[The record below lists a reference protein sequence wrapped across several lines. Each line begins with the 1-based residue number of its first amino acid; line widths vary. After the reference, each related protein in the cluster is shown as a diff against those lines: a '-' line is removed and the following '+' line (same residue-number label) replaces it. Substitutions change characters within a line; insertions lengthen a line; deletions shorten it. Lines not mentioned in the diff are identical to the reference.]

1 MQKEKTKQIFKKES
15 IQYKEE
21 KTNMNKRIL
30 AFLLAFALVF
40 STITVAFAEETISA
54 DVKALAAIGM
64 LKGDGNGVTVDYAKS
79 TPTRL
84 QAAILFLRLKGLED
98 EAKVFEGT
106 ENFNDAKDYVWAE
119 GENIMAY
126 LKAHPELGWIG
137 NEAGNFMPNDKINE
151 QSYYKV
157 LLEALGYKQNTD
169 TVVGDYDYAEVFDFA
184 KSIGLAPENLES
196 FTIDNLSK
204 ATVDALKA
212 ETKDGKLLI
221 EVLIENGKVDKQTA
235 IDNGLYEEI
244 TAKVESAKA
253 IGNTVV
259 EVTFEEEVSASYAEK
274 VANYA
279 IAGLE
284 VKSAELVAEDT
295 VRLETT
301 AMTAGK
307 LYTLTIN
314 EVTVKFAG
322 LAKVSGAPGIQ
333 KIESTDVEEVVITF
347 NKALDFATAT
357 DVANY
362 AIKDVE
368 IVKAELDGDE
378 VTLTTNGLV
387 ARKQYSVKV
396 TNVKSIDGVALK
408 SETKSFYT
416 RPDTTAPA
424 VSDVKAET
432 NQRVIV
438 KFNEK
443 VSKETAENVEN
454 YTIKTG
460 NTELSV
466 LEANLVTT
474 GDNKEMEVELTT
486 EAQKASARYEIKIAN
501 IADQTKTN
509 NVMKKAVTKYFYGKR
524 EDTVAPVL
532 SRADLVVISRNHIQ
546 VAFTDASRLDE
557 ATVLDAN
564 NYTVT
569 KNDLSKADIAVE
581 EVEKVSFKD
590 GKYIVILT
598 VEDLS
603 INSSYTV
610 KAENITDEFGNTL
623 EKNNSASVSVSRD
636 SLAAST
642 VSGNNPVDGNKIEI
656 TFTKPLDEATAEDI
670 ANYTIDENI
679 GTPVKA
685 TYEDKVVTLE
695 TVNMTAGKK
704 YEIKIKGV
712 EDLAGNVLDLS
723 FEFVAAA
730 GNKDETAPK
739 LISIYSVDKHT
750 VAAVFDEAVTFDKG
764 TKLVL
769 AKADKSEIELIA
781 KATAEDGRVVEFSN
795 LAEDLTEDVYTVV
808 NAKSFLV
815 SEGVVGIKDKAVTP
829 NELVVADI
837 TEEYTVYG
845 NDIEIE
851 APEVLSVYQ
860 KDGKTFEMVMSK
872 DVVAKLSQTKD
883 FNVKVDD
890 DDKTLVTFT
899 LKTGKIVDGYEYKTN
914 ISLVLEDLHGVAAV
928 NVDKDVTI
936 LYGEYKDEEN
946 PYIVNVVAKD
956 RYTVEIEFNE
966 AMGVAGSYEIKNT
979 DETATYKTISNT
991 VYDFKA
997 GDKKVVLK
1005 LSLPLESR
1013 YDYQLTV
1020 KAQAKDLVG
1029 NEGEDQVGDEFFFT
1043 GTDLAP
1049 VALVK

>member
-1 MQKEKTKQIFKKES
+1 MQKEISKQKLKKES
-15 IQYKEE
+15 KQYKEE

-30 AFLLAFALVF
+30 AFVLAFALVF

-64 LKGDGNGVTVDYAKS
+64 LLGDGNGVTVDYAKS

-84 QAAILFLRLKGLED
+84 QAAILFLRLKGLEG
-98 EAKVFEGT
+98 EAKVYNET
-106 ENFNDAKDYVWAE
+106 DNFKDVLNYEWAE
-119 GENIMAY
+119 GKNIMSY

-137 NEAGNFMPNDKINE
+137 NEEGKFVPGDKINE

-157 LLEALGYKQNTD
+157 LLEALGYKQNTG
-169 TVVGDYDYAEVFDFA
+169 TVVGDFDYAEVFEFA

-196 FTIDNLSK
+196 FTIDNLAK
-204 ATVDALKA
+204 ATVAALKN
-212 ETKDGKLLI
+212 EMKDGKLLI
-221 EVLIENGKVDKQTA
+221 EVLIESGKINKQAA
-235 IDNGLYEEI
+235 IDNGLYVEI

-259 EVTFEEEVSASYAEK
+259 EVVFEDEVSASYAEK
-274 VANYA
+274 AANYN

-284 VKSAELVAEDT
+284 VKSAELVAEKV
-295 VRLETT
+295 VRLQTA

-307 LYTLTIN
+307 LYTLTVN
-314 EVTVKFAG
+314 EAAVKFTG
-322 LAKVSGAPGIQ
+322 IAKVSGAPGIQ
-333 KIESTDVEEVVITF
+333 KVESTDVEEVVITF

-357 DVANY
+357 DAANY
-362 AIKDVE
+362 TIAGVE
-368 IVKAELDGDE
+368 VEKAELDE
-378 VTLTTNGLV
+378 NVVTLTTKGLA

-408 SETKSFYT
+408 SETRSFYT
-416 RPDTTAPA
+416 RPDTTAPS
-424 VSDVKAET
+424 VSEIKAET
-432 NQRVIV
+432 NKRVVV
-438 KFNEK
+438 KFSEK
-443 VSKETAENVEN
+443 VNKETAENVAN

-460 NTELSV
+460 TTALEVIKAELV
-466 LEANLVTT
+466 
-474 GDNKEMEVELTT
+474 GDDENKVELTT
-486 EAQKASARYEIKIAN
+486 EAQKVSARYEITIAN
-501 IADQTKTN
+501 IADQTKSG
-509 NVMKKAVTKYFYGKR
+509 NVMSKAVTKYFYGMR
-524 EDTVAPVL
+524 EDTIAPVL

-546 VAFTDASRLDE
+546 AAFTDASRLDE

-581 EVEKVSFKD
+581 KVEKVSNEG
-590 GKYIVILT
+590 GKYTVILT

-603 INSSYTV
+603 VNSSYTV
-610 KAENITDEFGNTL
+610 KAENITDEFGNVL
-623 EKNNSASVSVSRD
+623 EKNNSATVSVSRD

-642 VSGNNPVDGNKIEI
+642 VSGKKAVGANKLEI
-656 TFTKPLDEATAEDI
+656 TFTKPLNEATAEDI
-670 ANYTIDENI
+670 ANYTINGNV

-695 TVNMTAGKK
+695 TINMTAGKE

-712 EDLAGNVLDLS
+712 EDLAGNVLNLS
-723 FEFVAAA
+723 FKFNAAA
-730 GNKDETAPK
+730 EGDKDETAPK
-739 LISIYSVDKHT
+739 LVSIYSVNKNV
-750 VAAVFDEAVTFDKG
+750 VAAEFDEAVAFEEG

-769 AKADKSEIELIA
+769 KKADGSKITLTA
-781 KATAEDGRVVEFSN
+781 RATAEDSRVVEFSI
-795 LAEDLTEDVYTVV
+795 LSEDLTEDVYTVV
-808 NAKSFLV
+808 NAESFLV
-815 SEGVVGIKDKAVTP
+815 SAGVVGIEDKAVTP
-829 NELVVADI
+829 NKLVVSEI

-845 NDIEIE
+845 NDIEME
-851 APEVLSVYQ
+851 APEVLSIYQ

-872 DVVAKLSQTKD
+872 EVEKIRDTNAFT
-883 FNVKVDD
+883 VKVDE

-899 LKTGKIVDGYEYKTN
+899 LKEGKIVDGHEYKTN
-914 ISLVLEDLHGVAAV
+914 VALVLKDFHGVVAK
-928 NVDKDVTI
+928 NVDADKNETI

-946 PYIVNVVAKD
+946 PFIVNVVAKD

-966 AMGVAGSYEIKNT
+966 AMGVAGVYEIKNT
-979 DETATYKTISNT
+979 DETATYKIISNT
-991 VYDFKA
+991 VDNFKA

-1020 KAQAKDLVG
+1020 KSQAKDLVG
-1029 NEGEDQVGDEFFFT
+1029 NTGSDNVGDEFFFT

-1049 VALVK
+1049 VALDK